1 MVAHSL
7 FTRNHTIKQYN
18 VLLVPFD
25 PRGVRPGY
33 VAVTVRQ
40 RVDGVRQEMVL
51 VVDARQTYFPELAS
65 GDAMLV

>member
-18 VLLVPFD
+18 VLLAPFD

-40 RVDGVRQEMVL
+40 GVDGVRQEMAL
-51 VVDARQTYFPELAS
+51 IVDARQTYFRELAN